1 MDSLLEDPPSKAEV
15 TTKNCSLYPR
25 LTEDAETGKELLGS
39 DSEGDRKD
47 EDEEED
53 AAFLPVLLSVLAV
66 SFCCYVQGS
75 TIVFPDIALAG
86 IKNSSDTWVA
96 GTNRSQLGYQYNE
109 MVDKSWIMGIAAFGM
124 MAGGLSTGPLIN
136 TLGRRLSCIIG
147 AAMVFG
153 VSYLLFLV
161 ASHVSMLYIARFL
174 AGYGLGIS
182 QAVSTV
188 YIAEVSTPKLRSN
201 MAVIPAMAGGLGVF
215 SCQLLAYIL
224 TWRQLATIYGLC
236 NVPLLVMC
244 AAMPES
250 PVYLI
255 AKNKEEAAYSALRK
269 LRGPRW
275 NVSKELA
282 EIRRSIQ
289 SAGSGEKKISLTD
302 WVQPSTIK
310 PLLVAFTLMFFFQ
323 MSGINL
329 MLQFAI
335 TIFGQVGNLDMFL
348 SQILLGCALF
358 ASNTLTLIIAG
369 KLPRRVMLLAC
380 SLGLSL
386 SLAVMGFCYQI
397 DDWEKNCFNDTKT
410 NNSEMEEADVTLT
423 CSYGLGLLPIV
434 TSMVYIFMF
443 NIGYGSLVFM
453 TAAEI
458 LPAHIRSSTNGLNIC
473 WTGFLSFLTTF
484 SFPYLLN
491 SRIKGQGCFWMYS
504 AVSFLG
510 FLFIGVFVPETG
522 GKTEAEISALF
533 QKNSQKSFPESPMK
547 IPPSPIVKNLSKLK
561 E

>member
-1 MDSLLEDPPSKAEV
+1 MDSLHEDSTSRSEK
-15 TTKNCSLYPR
+15 CSLYPR
-25 LTEDAETGKELLGS
+25 LSEDTETGKELLGS

-47 EDEEED
+47 EDED
-53 AAFLPVLLSVLAV
+53 DSTWLPVLLSVLAV
-66 SFCCYVQGS
+66 SFGCFIQGS
-75 TIVFPDIALAG
+75 TIVFADIALAG
-86 IKNSSDTWVA
+86 IKNSSDTLVP
-96 GTNRSQLGYQYNE
+96 GTNHTELGYKYDE
-109 MVDKSWIMGIAAFGM
+109 TVDKSWIMGIAAFGM

-136 TLGRRLSCIIG
+136 SLGRRLSVIIG
-147 AAMVFG
+147 VSLVFG
-153 VSYLLFLV
+153 VSYILFLV
-161 ASHVSMLYIARFL
+161 AIHVSFLYIARFL
-174 AGYGLGIS
+174 AGFGLGIS
-182 QAVSTV
+182 QAVSTI
-188 YIAEVSTPKLRSN
+188 YIAEISTPKLRSN

-215 SCQLLAYIL
+215 SCQLVAYIS

-255 AKNKEEAAYSALRK
+255 AKNKEESAFSALRK

-275 NVSKELA
+275 NVSKEVA
-282 EIRRSIQ
+282 DIRRSIQ
-289 SAGSGEKKISLTD
+289 SANTGGKKISIHD

-323 MSGINL
+323 MSGINI
-329 MLQFAI
+329 MLQYAI
-335 TIFGQVGNLDMFL
+335 TVFGQVGNLDMFL

-380 SLGLSL
+380 SLGLSI
-386 SLAVMGFCYQI
+386 SLAVMGVCYQI
-397 DDWEKNCFNDTKT
+397 DDWQTECFNEAKT
-410 NNSEMEEADVTLT
+410 NNSENEEIELTLQ

-434 TSMVYIFMF
+434 TAMVYIFMF

-458 LPAHIRSSTNGLNIC
+458 LPAHIRSSTNGLTIC
-473 WTGFLSFLTTF
+473 WTGFLSFMTTF

-504 AVSFLG
+504 AVSFVG
-510 FLFIGVFVPETG
+510 FLFIGFFVPETG

-533 QKNSQKSFPESPMK
+533 QKNSQKRFPEPQMK
-547 IPPSPIVKNLSKLK
+547 MPPPSPIIKKFSTLQ